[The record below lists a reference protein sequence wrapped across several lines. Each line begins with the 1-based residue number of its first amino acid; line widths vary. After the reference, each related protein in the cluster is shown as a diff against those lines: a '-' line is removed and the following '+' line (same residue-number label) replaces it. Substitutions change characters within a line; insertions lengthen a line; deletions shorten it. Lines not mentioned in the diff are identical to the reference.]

1 MATVVALHA
10 FTRGPQHLSAFAD
23 ACRREGWTCV
33 RPVVAPRWLPIL
45 TNSPRHIARV
55 AKRLIASGRLDTPV
69 VIVGHSAGA
78 AAGAWM
84 TPILRSAGVDVV
96 GLVFVDGNDSPNHL
110 IERSWA
116 ELSDVPIRA
125 VMAPPNPC
133 NRRGRLTAF
142 LEGRRPGSTVTVPG
156 SGHGDLEM
164 LGAGVYR
171 RACGDCSGPS
181 QWRKVQ
187 QEVIDAIRT
196 LFTASSAPFER

>member
-1 MATVVALHA
+1 MATVLALHA

-33 RPVVAPRWLPIL
+33 RPAMAPRWLPVL
-45 TNSPRHIARV
+45 SNSRRHIAQV
-55 AKRLIASGRLDTPV
+55 ARRLVASGRLAAPV

-78 AAGAWM
+78 AAGACM
-84 TPILRSAGVDVV
+84 TPILQSAGIDVV

-110 IERSWA
+110 IERNWPQLA
-116 ELSDVPIRA
+116 DIPIRA

-133 NRRGRLTAF
+133 NRHGRLTEY
-142 LEGRRPGSTVTVPG
+142 LDGRRPGSTLIVPG

-171 RACGDCSGPS
+171 RACGDRSGPL
-181 QWRKVQ
+181 QWQVVQ
-187 QEVIDAIRT
+187 REVIDAIRA
-196 LFTASSAPFER
+196 LLIAADAPHNR